1 MSTKISDKF
10 AVIGHPI
17 GHTMSP
23 FIHQRL
29 FALSGRAPASYEA
42 LDIPP
47 EKLAGSMPMLRQFRG
62 FNITIPHKQAILPLL
77 DGCSPQAE
85 AFGSVN
91 TVSIEGGKATGY
103 TTDGMG
109 CLKALHAAGVSLDGP
124 CLLLGSGG
132 AGRAIAFAL
141 TEACP
146 QPQLTFAVREESLP
160 KTRQLC
166 ASLAL
171 YASKLGKKGNYTALS
186 YSALESPT
194 GHGNALQTYS
204 LLLNCTS
211 VGMYPYGDRCPV
223 SASVVSRCGAVFDAV
238 YNPHETRLLEAAKAQ
253 GIPAVHGMAMLVWQ
267 AVAAQEI
274 WTGAAFQTSDIEALI
289 QDAAREMSRR
299 FQEGRV

>member
-1 MSTKISDKF
+1 MCIKASDKF

-29 FALSGRAPASYEA
+29 FALSGKVPSSYEA

-47 EKLAGSMPMLRQFRG
+47 EELAVSMATLRQFRG

-77 DGCSPQAE
+77 DDCSPQAQ

-91 TVSIEGGKATGY
+91 TVLVQDGKATGY
-103 TTDGMG
+103 TTDGIG
-109 CLKALHAAGVSLDGP
+109 CLKALEAAGITLEGS

-132 AGRAIAFAL
+132 AARAIAFAL

-146 QPQLTFAVREESLP
+146 QPDLTFAVREESLA
-160 KTRQLC
+160 KTRDLC
-166 ASLAL
+166 ASLSL
-171 YASKLGKKGNYTALS
+171 YAAKLEKTGNYTVLS
-186 YSALESPT
+186 YKALEARTKQKSEEK
-194 GHGNALQTYS
+194 LFS

-211 VGMYPYGDRCPV
+211 VGMFPKVDQCPV
-223 SASVVSRCGAVFDAV
+223 SPEVVACCGAVFDAV
-238 YNPHETRLLEAAKAQ
+238 YNPHETRLLQTAKAL
-253 GIPAVHGMAMLVWQ
+253 GIPTVHGMAMLVWQ

-274 WTGAAFQTSDIEALI
+274 WNGSSFQISDIEALI
-289 QDAAREMSRR
+289 ADAAREMSRR
-299 FQEGRV
+299 FQEGA